1 MEKHSSNKL
10 LQRFYLILFSL
21 VKIRARLTCFIK
33 NNKFILVLLSAEI
46 ICLMLMIMVF
56 SPGYLS
62 ADSLSQLE
70 QAISGRFND
79 WHPVMYSLIWRFLI
93 VTTGKFQLMLV
104 LQLLILCSSFL
115 ALSLV
120 MYSKTKL
127 KCFSLLLAL
136 SPLLPFIASIAGIMW
151 KDVFMSFILLAVSV
165 ILVYLKL
172 LKNIGDSI
180 TKKLYYIALLLLFF
194 GASFRHNSVT
204 IVLVLGS
211 YIVYN
216 IMRINLGKLKI
227 VLLSALSG
235 LVLAAGVLIFNS
247 SIGVVL
253 NVEDSKPDIIVYVD
267 TITRNTSREEINN
280 YTPLSLESRE
290 YLNLLED
297 TCGSRMNSISFCTSL
312 QNYEEMIHKFSTVEY
327 SAIKKLYLKSII
339 DHPILYL
346 KVQSN
351 LFYQFLTTKHPYA
364 WHPGIDTPAPNT
376 RIANL
381 FSNNRGKTLDCQPCY
396 NGAHTY
402 YERALA
408 DFGFQFKP
416 YFWILLGITVI
427 AYSIKNRYSLS
438 LVLSVSGI
446 LYIFSYIPFIPAYDY
461 RYSYASVL
469 LIYISILYLI
479 IDTFKKGEN
488 SGPKT

>member
-1 MEKHSSNKL
+1 MKKHSSNRL
-10 LQRFYLILFSL
+10 SQGLHLILFSL
-21 VKIRARLTCFIK
+21 VKIRDRLNCFIK
-33 NNKFILVLLSAEI
+33 KNKFILVLLSVEI

-62 ADSLSQLE
+62 ADSLLQLE
-70 QAISGRFND
+70 QAISGKFND

-93 VTTGKFQLMLV
+93 ITTGKFQLMLA
-104 LQLLILCSSFL
+104 LQLLMLCSSFL

-120 MYSKTKL
+120 IYSKTKL
-127 KCFSLLLAL
+127 KCFSLLFAL

-165 ILVYLKL
+165 ILIYLKL
-172 LKNIGDSI
+172 LENIKDSI
-180 TKKLYYIALLLLFF
+180 TKKLYYIALLLLFL
-194 GASFRHNSVT
+194 GASFRHNSLA
-204 IVLVLGS
+204 IVLILGS

-216 IMRINLGKLKI
+216 IMRINLGKLKV
-227 VLLSALSG
+227 VLLSGLSG
-235 LVLAAGVLIFNS
+235 LVLAAGVFIFNN
-247 SIGVVL
+247 SINVVL
-253 NVEDSKPDIIVYVD
+253 NVEDRKPDVIVYVD
-267 TITRNTSREEINN
+267 TIIRNTSHEEISN
-280 YTPLSLESRE
+280 YTQLSSESRE
-290 YLNLLED
+290 YLNMLED
-297 TCGSRMNSISFCTSL
+297 ICGSRMNSISFCTSL

-327 SAIKKLYLKSII
+327 GSIKKLYLKSII
-339 DHPILYL
+339 DHPMLYL

-351 LFYQFLTTKHPYA
+351 LFYQFLTTKYPYV
-364 WHPGIDTPAPNT
+364 WHPGIDTPAPDT
-376 RIANL
+376 HTANL
-381 FSNNRGKTLDCQPCY
+381 FSKRNGRTLDCQPCY
-396 NGAHTY
+396 NGAHAY

-416 YFWILLGITVI
+416 YFWILLGISVI
-427 AYSIKNRYSLS
+427 AYSIKNRRSLS

-461 RYSYASVL
+461 RYSYPSVL

-479 IDTFKKGEN
+479 IDRFKKGEN